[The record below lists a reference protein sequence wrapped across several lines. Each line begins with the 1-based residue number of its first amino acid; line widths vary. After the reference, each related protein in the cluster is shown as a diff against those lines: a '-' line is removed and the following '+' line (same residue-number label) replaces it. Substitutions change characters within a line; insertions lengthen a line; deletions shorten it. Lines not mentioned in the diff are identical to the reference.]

1 MRTADGSID
10 GKGNIIGDATADYRE
25 PGEMYTPR
33 KKKGDTRTPEPRLRN
48 QGRILKEKN
57 TSPYSPA

>member
-10 GKGNIIGDATADYRE
+10 GKGNVIGDATADYRE

-33 KKKGDTRTPEPRLRN
+33 KKKGDTRPPAPRLRN
-48 QGRILKEKN
+48 QGRIFKGKEYLQ
-57 TSPYSPA
+57 YSPA